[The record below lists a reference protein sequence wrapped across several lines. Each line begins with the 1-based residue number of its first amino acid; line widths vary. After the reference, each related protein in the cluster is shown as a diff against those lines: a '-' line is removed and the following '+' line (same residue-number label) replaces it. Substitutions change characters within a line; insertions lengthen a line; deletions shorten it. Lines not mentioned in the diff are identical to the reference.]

1 MRRYFTHGSCELPL
15 PNNGGADTTA
25 RVPISARPRR
35 GRPNKRKLLVIFI
48 FFRACVGL
56 LHDIAPS
63 AQGFSDAGKPRF
75 FGGRKTVHVVTDFV
89 EHIDDAVDPLERL
102 RDFYRRRHFSSFSL
116 EKRAPDE
123 LRL

>member
-1 MRRYFTHGSCELPL
+1 MRRYFTHASCELPL
-15 PNNGGADTTA
+15 PNNGGTDTTRA
-25 RVPISARPRR
+25 RAAFISARPRR

-48 FFRACVGL
+48 FFRAFVVL

-75 FGGRKTVHVVTDFV
+75 FGGRKTVHVVTDVV

-102 RDFYRRRHFSSFSL
+102 RDFYRRRHFFKLPS
-116 EKRAPDE
+116 
-123 LRL
+123 

>member
-1 MRRYFTHGSCELPL
+1 MRRYFTHASCELPL

-25 RVPISARPRR
+25 RVPPSSQLVRVAVAQQKEAASHLYFLPR
-35 GRPNKRKLLVIFI
+35 
-48 FFRACVGL
+48 FRRL

-75 FGGRKTVHVVTDFV
+75 FGGRKTVHVVTGFV

-102 RDFYRRRHFSSFSL
+102 RDFYRRRHFFKLPS
-116 EKRAPDE
+116 
-123 LRL
+123 